1 MSSLLRALRP
11 PASRAACLRPPPP
24 RPLHGNSPISS
35 RLAQIRSDSATP
47 IHRQTRPFSQTP
59 RAPQD
64 PRDPRRQIDYD
75 YLQRQYHENRIRA
88 AKPLWS
94 GKSDGRIGIF
104 ERFRRAAT
112 SRGTVGTGVIA
123 GSFLAAVLFYFY
135 NLQTVPV
142 SGRKRFNIFP
152 EDYVKDISAE
162 QVRRIIHEVES
173 QGGRFLPSWDPRARM
188 VKRVMER
195 LIPVSGMEDLQW
207 EIRVIDDPSTINAFV
222 LPGGKVFVHSGI
234 LRVTKN
240 EDGLAAVLGHEIAHI
255 IADHVGER
263 MSSLIGPNILLGAL
277 FSIWLATPLAL
288 PMVHYLGGGLIDFIF
303 TLPMGRLQESEA
315 DYIGMMLMAEA
326 CYDPSEAIG
335 LWQRMD
341 RMAKMYRQD
350 EIPEILGTHPS
361 NEHRIQKCTEW
372 LPKALEKRSA
382 SDCQG
387 TASFAGQFRRA
398 LDLGNLIIEF

>member
-11 PASRAACLRPPPP
+11 PAFRAACLRPPPP
-24 RPLHGNSPISS
+24 RPLNGNSPISS

-47 IHRQTRPFSQTP
+47 IYRQTRPFSQTP

-94 GKSDGRIGIF
+94 GKSDGRVGVF

-123 GSFLAAVLFYFY
+123 GSFLAACLFYFY

-361 NEHRIQKCTEW
+361 VR
-372 LPKALEKRSA
+372 
-382 SDCQG
+382 
-387 TASFAGQFRRA
+387 
-398 LDLGNLIIEF
+398 